1 MSAEAEELCN
11 EGLELMTQHK
21 WAEAEEKMNLAVQ
34 EDDQSP
40 ELWYNLG
47 KCRFHQDKYEEAE
60 KALSAAIML
69 RASIPAGD
77 EEGNIEYPV
86 RWNKYPEASALLG
99 SCKYALGQ
107 VQSARDMFSAAISPS
122 NSEDFNRE
130 CKTAA
135 AHCLLAK
142 GEYSNYGWSAYQQ
155 RLAEPDTWDGTQS
168 LVGKT
173 LLVKAEGGLGDQI
186 FFARYQRMLEN
197 LGAGYVI
204 WEVDEPL
211 ASYMDWELIAPVVVR
226 GKEIPDHDYVVHAGS
241 LPYIFG
247 TKMGTI
253 PVHNAKSSFVENPNR
268 IGIACSGNPL
278 HPDDHHRSIPL
289 IEFTPMLRLDLD
301 KNFFLVQKDLRAT
314 DKFHPYGP
322 NITHVVFDDV
332 ADLATAINKLDLV
345 ITVDTMTAH
354 LAGAEGIPTWLLLP
368 YAPDWRWGLEGEKT
382 PWYPCMRIFRQ
393 GPDRQ
398 WGPVIQRV
406 VEELSR

>member
-11 EGLELMTQHK
+11 QGLELMTQHR

-47 KCRFHQDKYEEAE
+47 KCRFHQDNYNEARR
-60 KALSAAIML
+60 ALTQALELSK
-69 RASIPAGD
+69 
-77 EEGNIEYPV
+77 
-86 RWNKYPEASALLG
+86 KYPEAWALKG
-99 SCKYALGQ
+99 SCFYALNEAG
-107 VQSARDMFSAAISPS
+107 AA
-122 NSEDFNRE
+122 EACFALAAQEFKDEALKRE
-130 CKTAA
+130 CWTAE
-135 AHCLLAK
+135 AHC
-142 GEYSNYGWSAYQQ
+142 
-155 RLAEPDTWDGTQS
+155 RLAVGELGMGFKWYQKRLKEKDTWNGTQS

-186 FFARYQRMLEN
+186 FFARYAVMLSE

-211 ASYMDWELIAPVVVR
+211 ASYFKTTRGGVAVR
-226 GKEIPDHDYVVHAGS
+226 GKEIPECDYMVHAGS

-247 TKMGTI
+247 TKTGTI
-253 PVHNAKSSFVENPNR
+253 PVFEDMSSYVENPKR
-268 IGIACSGNPL
+268 IGLACSGNPL

-289 IEFTPMLRLDLD
+289 AEFEPLLDLD
-301 KNFFLVQKDLRAT
+301 KKFFRMQKDIRHT
-314 DKFHPYGP
+314 DRPHLK
-322 NITHVVFDDV
+322 NIEEVPLPDV
-332 ADLATAINKLDLV
+332 LAMDKWIRTMDLV

-368 YAPDWRWGLEGEKT
+368 YACDWRWKLEGEKT

-398 WGPVIQRV
+398 WAPVIQRV
-406 VEELSR
+406 VEELSK